1 METPESL
8 YADNTDRYRE
18 RIDQLD
24 DRASVFWLSGK
35 NYPVLVFFGKKCFFS
50 KLRAKREKKDKK
62 VMEICAHIW

>member
-35 NYPVLVFFGKKCFFS
+35 NYPVLVFFGKKMFF
-50 KLRAKREKKDKK
+50 
-62 VMEICAHIW
+62 